1 MLKLIQT
8 YRSNFITK
16 GGESHP
22 YFFYMTFKEEIELQ
36 LRDNKMVSLELLTEL
51 QNKNYFS
58 GKEFEKYPFWIA
70 HYQTL
75 DLNEKTTTWN
85 FWQHNEKG
93 KVNGIRGGVD
103 FNVFKGNYD
112 DLLGLCKK

>member
-8 YRSNFITK
+8 YRSKFITK

-58 GKEFEKYPFWIA
+58 GRMKEVGDTILFGMLRDETENGEFKISLITF
-70 HYQTL
+70 HEEEFGTL
-75 DLNEKTTTWN
+75 YEEDTMFYNG
-85 FWQHNEKG
+85 G
-93 KVNGIRGGVD
+93 KSGKLPNI
-103 FNVFKGNYD
+103 
-112 DLLGLCKK
+112 KKI